1 MSDNQQAYKPLDPGR
16 IDVLNSVELQYWSRE
31 LQCGEEELKQ
41 AIAEVGDHA
50 AAVRDHLA
58 SGR

>member
-31 LQCGEEELKQ
+31 LQCGEEELRQ

-50 AAVRDHLA
+50 AAVRSHLA

>member
-58 SGR
+58 LGR